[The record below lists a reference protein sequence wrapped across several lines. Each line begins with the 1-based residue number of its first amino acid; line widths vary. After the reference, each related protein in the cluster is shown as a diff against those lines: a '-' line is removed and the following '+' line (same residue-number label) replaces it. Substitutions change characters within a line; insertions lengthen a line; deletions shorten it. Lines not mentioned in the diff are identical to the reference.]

1 MRMKFWIGLFFSA
14 MIMLGCQRHSVDLIP
29 INQFFSTP
37 EKSNFK
43 ISPNGRFIA
52 YIGLDNHC
60 KNIYLIDLINKD
72 SSKQLTYQ
80 NDINVKSFAWNND
93 SKISFLTEQSSQ
105 DSLRLYAVDINTEKI
120 WPLIR
125 PVRGRFRWIHAM
137 VTGGDSFIAGI
148 NDRDS
153 SFFDLYRIYLDGRP
167 RELVLQNPGNMSSWV
182 VSNDGQVRLAVA
194 NDSVQQSVLYRSSE
208 KEPFKEIIRCDV
220 ESSFTPLGYK
230 DSSNAIIY
238 ALSNID
244 RDKLALV
251 SYDLVNQR
259 ELGELYSH
267 KDVDVSPGGYFTEQN
282 KLLFVN
288 YSTSRQNRHFF
299 DEATKKKYDQLSK
312 QIDGFEFQVLN
323 TDISGNKVIIKTYTD
338 VNPGGIYFYD
348 FSTQK
353 LTKLTDNNSD
363 LKDKELSPN
372 EYITYTA
379 RDGMQISGYLTYP
392 IHSNRKNLPMVVLP
406 HDGPNG
412 REVWGFDNEAQFLAN
427 RGYLVFQMNYR
438 GSTGFGK
445 KFWTAGFKEWGGK
458 IQDDITDGVK
468 WLIKE
473 GIADRERVAIVGK
486 GFGGYSAL
494 HAACFNSDLYKC
506 AVSYSG
512 YTNLFT
518 YFRDIPPYFK
528 SYVQKMY
535 QVVGNPIREAELFK
549 NISPVFHSDKVKI
562 PVLLVQGGKDRFSSV
577 TDANQFVQKLKNNNI
592 PVQYIL
598 KEDEDRTFKR
608 DENVFGYYNEL
619 ERFLAKYLID

>member
-1 MRMKFWIGLFFSA
+1 LTAIWYLITIFGLNDKDVFGIMRLQFWTFLFFCA
-14 MIMLGCQRHSVDLIP
+14 LTMLGCQQHKVDPIP

-52 YIGLDNHC
+52 YIGMDNHC
-60 KNIYLIDLINKD
+60 KNIYLIDLMDKD

-80 NDINVKSFAWNND
+80 NDINVKSFVWNND
-93 SKISFLTEQSSQ
+93 SKISFLTEQSAQ

-120 WPLIR
+120 WPLIKPAR
-125 PVRGRFRWIHAM
+125 ARFRWVHPM
-137 VTGGDSFIAGI
+137 VSNGDSFVAGI

-167 RELVLQNPGNMSSWV
+167 RELILQNPGNMSSWIA
-182 VSNDGQVRLAVA
+182 SNDGQVRLAVA
-194 NDSVQQSVLYRSSE
+194 NDSVQQSVLFRDSE
-208 KEPFKEIIRCDV
+208 KEPFKEIIRCDL

-230 DSSNAIIY
+230 DSSNRIIY
-238 ALSNID
+238 ALSNIN

-251 SYDLVNQR
+251 SYDLVSER

-267 KDVDVSPGGYFTEQN
+267 KEVDVSPGGYFPEQN
-282 KLLFVN
+282 RLLFVN
-288 YSTSRQNRHFF
+288 YTTSRQSRHFF
-299 DEATKKKYDQLSK
+299 DEQTKRKYDELSK

-323 TDISGNKVIIKTYTD
+323 TDVSGEKVIIKTYTD

-348 FSTQK
+348 FISKK

-372 EYITYTA
+372 EFITYKA
-379 RDGMQISGYLTYP
+379 RDGMTISGYLTYP
-392 IHSNRKNLPMVVLP
+392 IHSNRKDLPMVVLP

-473 GIADRERVAIVGK
+473 GIADKDRVAIVGERVWRI
-486 GFGGYSAL
+486 FGITCCL
-494 HAACFNSDLYKC
+494 LQ
-506 AVSYSG
+506 
-512 YTNLFT
+512 
-518 YFRDIPPYFK
+518 FR
-528 SYVQKMY
+528 
-535 QVVGNPIREAELFK
+535 
-549 NISPVFHSDKVKI
+549 
-562 PVLLVQGGKDRFSSV
+562 
-577 TDANQFVQKLKNNNI
+577 FV
-592 PVQYIL
+592 
-598 KEDEDRTFKR
+598 
-608 DENVFGYYNEL
+608 
-619 ERFLAKYLID
+619 

>member
-1 MRMKFWIGLFFSA
+1 M
-14 MIMLGCQRHSVDLIP
+14 
-29 INQFFSTP
+29 
-37 EKSNFK
+37 
-43 ISPNGRFIA
+43 
-52 YIGLDNHC
+52 
-60 KNIYLIDLINKD
+60 IDLVHQD

-93 SKISFLTEQSSQ
+93 SKISFLTEQSTQ

-120 WPLIR
+120 WPLIK
-125 PVRGRFRWIHAM
+125 PVRGRFRWVHAL
-137 VTGGDSFIAGI
+137 VTGSDSFIAGI

-220 ESSFTPLGYK
+220 ESSFTPLGYQ
-230 DSSNAIIY
+230 DSSDAIIY

-251 SYDLVNQR
+251 SYDLANQK

-323 TDISGNKVIIKTYTD
+323 TDISGDKVIIKTYTD

-379 RDGMQISGYLTYP
+379 RDGIQISGYLTYP
-392 IHSNRKNLPMVVLP
+392 IHSNRKDLPMVVLP

-535 QVVGNPIREAELFK
+535 QIVGNPIREAELFK

-577 TDANQFVQKLKNNNI
+577 PDANQFVQKLKNNNV

-619 ERFLAKYLID
+619 ERFLAKYLVD